1 MATKEMVL
9 CRLLRCSHKWLMMAA
24 MVLGI
29 ENIDNFQVF
38 TVLVTSH
45 WRELDEFRAPSI
57 VDVCGGYIK
66 GYK

>member
-1 MATKEMVL
+1 MATKEIVL
-9 CRLLRCSHKWLMMAA
+9 CRLLRYSHKWPMVAA

-29 ENIDNFQVF
+29 GNIDNFQVF
-38 TVLVTSH
+38 TVPVTSH

-57 VDVCGGYIK
+57 VDVCGGYRK